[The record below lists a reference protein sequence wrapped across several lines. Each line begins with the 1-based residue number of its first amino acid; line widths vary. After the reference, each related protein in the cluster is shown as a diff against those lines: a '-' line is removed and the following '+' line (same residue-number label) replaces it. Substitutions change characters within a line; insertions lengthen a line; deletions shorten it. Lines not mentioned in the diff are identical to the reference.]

1 MTETTQGKQF
11 LTVAKVF
18 FLLIVIPLFLI
29 ALLIGKGIVQLGDTA
44 KQRAVTVLDQKSQE
58 EIKLRAINVA
68 DEVADFLNERGK
80 DVLIATILPTT
91 DTAYKEFISKNKQA
105 LWMKKEGKV
114 LKALEPLYTEMS
126 LIDKAGSEIIK
137 IVGGEIV
144 PKGEL
149 LNVSISDPANTT
161 YKSEDYFLKTMNLSK
176 GDVYMSHV
184 TGWYVNRAA
193 FEKGKRFS
201 GIIRLATPLFN
212 QQGFSGIVTL
222 ALDVRHLAKF
232 TDNIVPTEAGY
243 VIEADA
249 STGNYAYMVDDRG
262 FIISHPDDYHVA
274 GLYNDGTP
282 VSPVTEKSLE
292 AMTKKGEGV
301 LNLNLLGFMD
311 PALPEI
317 ARDAAK
323 GNAGSKVYKF
333 EGHTKFVAYAS
344 IPYFNK
350 SYPAPAGFGWIGMGV
365 DVEKFNETALQT
377 SQKIEKEASAWVS
390 TIIVIIV
397 IAIILL
403 FLIAAII
410 SRGVSRSIEAEIPP
424 EAGKPHFYD
433 DEEK

>member
-58 EIKLRAINVA
+58 EIKLRAINIA

-105 LWMKKEGKV
+105 LWIKKEGKV

-126 LIDKAGSEIIK
+126 LIDKAGNEIIK

-176 GDVYMSHV
+176 GDVFMSHV

-232 TDNIVPTEAGY
+232 TDNIIPTEAGH

-249 STGNYAYMVDDRG
+249 STGNYAYMVDNRG
-262 FIISHPDDYHVA
+262 FIISHPDDYHIA

-282 VSPVTEKSLE
+282 VSPVTEKSLD
-292 AMTKKGEGV
+292 AMAKKGEGV

-317 ARDAAK
+317 TRDAAK

-333 EGHTKFVAYAS
+333 EGHTKFVAYAP
-344 IPYFNK
+344 IPYFGT
-350 SYPAPAGFGWIGMGV
+350 SYPEPAGFGWVGMGV
-365 DVEKFNETALQT
+365 DVEKFNEIALQT
-377 SQKIEKEASAWVS
+377 SKKIEKEASTWVS

-424 EAGKPHFYD
+424 EAGKPHFYS

>member
-105 LWMKKEGKV
+105 LWIKKEGKV

-126 LIDKAGSEIIK
+126 LIDKAGNEIIK

-176 GDVYMSHV
+176 GDVFMSHV

-232 TDNIVPTEAGY
+232 TDNIIPTETGH

-249 STGNYAYMVDDRG
+249 STGNYAYMVDNRG
-262 FIISHPDDYHVA
+262 FIISHPDDYHIA

-282 VSPVTEKSLE
+282 VSPVTEKSLD
-292 AMTKKGEGV
+292 AMAKKGEGV

-311 PALPEI
+311 PALPEVT
-317 ARDAAK
+317 RDAAT

-333 EGHTKFVAYAS
+333 EGHTKFVAYAP
-344 IPYFNK
+344 IPYFGT
-350 SYPAPAGFGWIGMGV
+350 SYPEPAGFGWVGMGV
-365 DVEKFNETALQT
+365 DVEKFNEMALQT
-377 SQKIEKEASAWVS
+377 SKKIEKEASTWVS

-424 EAGKPHFYD
+424 EATKPHFYS